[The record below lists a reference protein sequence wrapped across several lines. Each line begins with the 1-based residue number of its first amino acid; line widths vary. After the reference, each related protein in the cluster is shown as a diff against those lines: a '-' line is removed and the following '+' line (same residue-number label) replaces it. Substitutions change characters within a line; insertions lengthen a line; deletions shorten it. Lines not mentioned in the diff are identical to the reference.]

1 MKRIFQRFRDDR
13 FALTTLQ
20 NPTCEV
26 RTYAELVQAAQP
38 LLAQPL
44 LAVQGPAQVAATQ
57 PLAAPPD
64 PDSLPTTA
72 FCVNDASTEPGPAP
86 TALAPA
92 NSANPDSTDND
103 GPTAPPSPKPRRKS
117 RTKTKSKSRRKPRP
131 RQHPAL
137 ARALA
142 FLSTTANNDASAPP
156 DDQSAEAQ
164 EPEEDESTEPTP
176 LERHT
181 RKCSICN
188 HPGREYI
195 EEAFLQWRSPD
206 TIARCWNISSRT
218 TIYHHAHAFNL
229 FALRNRNL
237 QFALGNIIEEAD
249 NRGFTAREILH
260 AISVLAHVN
269 EEGRWVDPTSKS
281 EVVYSTQRLPRA
293 AALPAGQPSLPAV
306 ASLPAVEGLAAVEA
320 LPAAA
325 EPILI
330 TTQLLNT
337 DAND

>member
-1 MKRIFQRFRDDR
+1 MKRIFRRFRDDR

-20 NPTCEV
+20 NPNIEV

-38 LLAQPL
+38 LVAQPL
-44 LAVQGPAQVAATQ
+44 LAVQGPAQTAATQ
-57 PLAAPPD
+57 PLAAPPA
-64 PDSLPTTA
+64 PESLPTTA
-72 FCVNDASTEPGPAP
+72 FCVNDASTEPDPAP

-92 NSANPDSTDND
+92 DSANPDSTDSD
-103 GPTAPPSPKPRRKS
+103 EPTAPPSPKPRRKPK
-117 RTKTKSKSRRKPRP
+117 TKSKSKSRRKPRP
-131 RQHPAL
+131 RQYPAL
-137 ARALA
+137 ARALD
-142 FLSTTANNDASAPP
+142 FLSTTGNNDAAAPP
-156 DDQSAEAQ
+156 DDQSAENQ

-181 RKCSICN
+181 RKCTICN
-188 HPGREYI
+188 HPDREYI

-206 TIARCWNISSRT
+206 IIKESWKISSRT

-237 QFALGNIIEEAD
+237 QHALGNIIEGAD
-249 NRGFTAREILH
+249 YRGFTGWDTLH
-260 AISVLAHVN
+260 AIRLLAHVN
-269 EEGRWVDPTSKS
+269 EEGRWVAPASKS
-281 EVVYSTQRLPRA
+281 EVIYSTKR
-293 AALPAGQPSLPAV
+293 LPAGQAGLPA
-306 ASLPAVEGLAAVEA
+306 AQTSLPAVEA
-320 LPAAA
+320 LPAAAA